1 MANNHYELDR
11 AHMESI
17 RNEFEDAYFK
27 ARPQIDTMD
36 RRRVFQAS
44 FERAWQ
50 AACKYKDETP
60 SKIDA
65 LRGQLQNCA
74 NLLRRLKRL
83 GRAGDATAADAA
95 IDSANRVLH
104 ETLCK

>member
-1 MANNHYELDR
+1 MTDR
-11 AHMESI
+11 EA
-17 RNEFEDAYFK
+17 
-27 ARPQIDTMD
+27 
-36 RRRVFQAS
+36 
-44 FERAWQ
+44 FERWLEQRPSLSNEKYSGGQYCDWDTQAAWTAWQ

-74 NLLRRLKRL
+74 NLLHRLKRL